1 MSSLNE
7 DPIRDLLN
15 KLFGKKS
22 DAPTADTGSEDN
34 MDNAAN
40 TGDITPGQSYS
51 SAASFADKYDRSPI
65 KTYDLP
71 PSDVKAANPP
81 GTENEPFD
89 IDAMNKADSLRNLF
103 KRDEPRKPVTVKNV
117 EPKKPGE
124 YTGVTKAVD
133 DAATWVGDK
142 VDQGWGAVKDFF
154 NKPSTSEPQSDVT
167 DYATD
172 QTDAN
177 NSDSDWFGDVVDRYK
192 RFYGA
197 KDDVDAGVKSG
208 GVKPQQPAQTGADDA
223 LKNLLSDPEF
233 ASMLE
238 PGEIDKLK

>member
-22 DAPTADTGSEDN
+22 DTPTADTGSEDN
-34 MDNAAN
+34 MDDVAN

-51 SAASFADKYDRSPI
+51 GAASFADKYDRSPI

-154 NKPSTSEPQSDVT
+154 NEPSTAEPA
-167 DYATD
+167 ATD
-172 QTDAN
+172 DEPGWL
-177 NSDSDWFGDVVDRYK
+177 DGVVDRYK

-197 KDDVDAGVKSG
+197 GDKEAETPKPASKPADSDAASS
-208 GVKPQQPAQTGADDA
+208 ADGALNRLMA
-223 LKNLLSDPEF
+223 DPEF
-233 ASMLE
+233 RKML
-238 PGEIDKLK
+238 DQ

>member
-22 DAPTADTGSEDN
+22 DTPTADTGSEDN
-34 MDNAAN
+34 MDDVAN

-51 SAASFADKYDRSPI
+51 GAASFADKYDRSPI

-124 YTGVTKAVD
+124 YSGVTKAVD

-154 NKPSTSEPQSDVT
+154 NEPSTSEPA
-167 DYATD
+167 ATD
-172 QTDAN
+172 DE
-177 NSDSDWFGDVVDRYK
+177 SGWLDGVVDRYK

-197 KDDVDAGVKSG
+197 GDKEAETTPKPTSKPADADAARS
-208 GVKPQQPAQTGADDA
+208 ADDA
-223 LKNLLSDPEF
+223 LNRLMADPEF
-233 ASMLE
+233 RKML
-238 PGEIDKLK
+238 DQ

>member
-154 NKPSTSEPQSDVT
+154 NEPSTPEPAADDESGWLD
-167 DYATD
+167 
-172 QTDAN
+172 
-177 NSDSDWFGDVVDRYK
+177 GVVDRYK
-192 RFYGA
+192 RFYGVGDKEA
-197 KDDVDAGVKSG
+197 ETPKPASKPADSDAARS
-208 GVKPQQPAQTGADDA
+208 ANDA
-223 LKNLLSDPEF
+223 LNRLMADPEF
-233 ASMLE
+233 RKML
-238 PGEIDKLK
+238 DQ

>member
-142 VDQGWGAVKDFF
+142 VDQGWGAVKDYF
-154 NKPSTSEPQSDVT
+154 NNPEPAQAEPAADDESGWLD
-167 DYATD
+167 
-172 QTDAN
+172 
-177 NSDSDWFGDVVDRYK
+177 GVVDRYK

-197 KDDVDAGVKSG
+197 GDKEATPKPVPKPADADAARS
-208 GVKPQQPAQTGADDA
+208 ADDA
-223 LKNLLSDPEF
+223 LDRLMADPEF
-233 ASMLE
+233 RKML
-238 PGEIDKLK
+238 DQ